1 MVRLSGALGGF
12 AGAVQF
18 LTRIPVRLRRAAR
31 PVDTVPWFGVVGAL
45 IGAVVGGVA
54 AGMWHLV
61 PPLVVGAVAI
71 AVGLLVTGA
80 FHEDGLADVA
90 DAFGG
95 GWDRT
100 QRLQIL
106 KDPRHGTYG
115 VAALCASVAIR
126 IVCVGS
132 LPGPAAM
139 FASCVA
145 AHALGRTAAVVLTGV
160 GHPAQPDGLGAL
172 AAREMRPLRTAVGGI
187 AGIALAAVVIGWW
200 IAPLVG
206 VAAVGTA
213 AVAWLA
219 YRKIGGIG
227 GDVLGAT
234 EQIVECLC
242 LVALTGL
249 ATHHALWWSH

>member
-1 MVRLSGALGGF
+1 MVRLTGPLLGF
-12 AGAVQF
+12 AAALQF
-18 LTRIPVRLRRAAR
+18 LTRVPVRLPRAAR
-31 PVDTVPWFGVVGAL
+31 PVDMVPWFGLVGAL

-61 PPLVVGAVAI
+61 PPLVAGGLAVG
-71 AVGLLVTGA
+71 VGLLVTGA

-95 GWDRT
+95 GWDRAR
-100 QRLQIL
+100 RLEIL

-115 VAALCASVAIR
+115 VAALCTSVVIR

-145 AHALGRTAAVVLTGV
+145 AHAVGRTAALVLTGV
-160 GHPAQPDGLGAL
+160 ARPARPDGLGAL
-172 AAREMRPLRTAVGGI
+172 ATREMTVARTIVGAV
-187 AGIALAAVVIGWW
+187 AGLALAGVAVGWW
-200 IAPLVG
+200 IAPLAG
-206 VAAVGTA
+206 VAGVGTA
-213 AVAWLA
+213 GVAWLA

-234 EQIVECLC
+234 EQVVEILS
-242 LVALTGL
+242 LVSLTAL
-249 ATHHALWWSH
+249 ATRHPVWWLR

>member
-1 MVRLSGALGGF
+1 M
-12 AGAVQF
+12 
-18 LTRIPVRLRRAAR
+18 
-31 PVDTVPWFGVVGAL
+31 PWFAVVGGL

-54 AGMWHLV
+54 AGLWHLV
-61 PPLVVGAVAI
+61 PPLVVGAVAV

-115 VAALCASVAIR
+115 VAALCTSVAVR
-126 IVCVGS
+126 IVCIGS
-132 LPGPAAM
+132 LPGPASM

-145 AHALGRTAAVVLTGV
+145 AHSLGRSAAVVLTGV
-160 GHPAQPDGLGAL
+160 GHPAEPDGLGAL
-172 AAREMRPLRTAVGGI
+172 ATREMGPLRTAVGAG
-187 AGIALAAVVIGWW
+187 AGIAVAAVAVGWW
-200 IAPLVG
+200 IGPLVV
-206 VAAVGTA
+206 VAAVGTV
-213 AVAWLA
+213 AVARLA
-219 YRKIGGIG
+219 IRKIGGIG

-234 EQIVECLC
+234 EQVVEGFCLI
-242 LVALTGL
+242 ALTGL
-249 ATHHALWWSH
+249 AARHAPWWAG